1 MDIQWYPGHM
11 AKAMRLIKEQLK
23 AVDIVLVMGDARA
36 VVRSVNADFT
46 AALGNKPY
54 ICVYN
59 KTDLADPAVTRAWEA
74 YFAAQGENVFFI
86 EALNKK
92 SFAPL
97 TDYLKK
103 LKETFRFTREV
114 RVMAAG
120 IPNVGK
126 SMFINA
132 VAGRSAAETQDRPGV
147 TRANKWIKCRDFF
160 LLDTPGVLP
169 PKFTRQE
176 DGAALAAIGCVR
188 ETVFSAEELSL
199 EILAFM
205 SAYYP
210 DRLTGRYCLD
220 SAADTP
226 LALLEAI
233 AAKRGFIVKGGE
245 ADYARCA
252 ATVLK
257 EFRNGTL
264 GPISI
269 DRPEETDG

>member
-23 AVDIVLVMGDARA
+23 TVDIVLAMGDARA
-36 VVRSVNADFT
+36 VRKSINADFT

-54 ICVYN
+54 LYVFN

-74 YFAAQGENVFFI
+74 YFAARGENVFFI

-97 TDYLKK
+97 TDHLKK
-103 LKETFRFTREV
+103 LKETFRFAREV

-160 LLDTPGVLP
+160 LL
-169 PKFTRQE
+169 
-176 DGAALAAIGCVR
+176 
-188 ETVFSAEELSL
+188 SL

-210 DRLTGRYCLD
+210 ERLIGRYRLE

-233 AAKRGFIVKGGE
+233 AAKRGFVVKGGE
-245 ADYARCA
+245 ADYERCA

-257 EFRNGTL
+257 EFKNGTL

-269 DRPEETDG
+269 DRPEEADG